1 MGKIYRTAQGREVDI
16 ERLKLQNEMV
26 PALGNMKVNA
36 RGDQLGT
43 GGKILRTREQIMD
56 EHYKATTASK
66 NMVKPSS
73 EPISTSS
80 RRNAPISTSS
90 RAATNEFNPGSVS
103 ADEPKTEQQIA
114 EEQTGLKGG
123 LARAVKRAQDGT
135 EKKGLKRI

>member
-1 MGKIYRTAQGREVDI
+1 MGKIYRTAQGREIDI
-16 ERLKLQNEMV
+16 ERLKLQNELV

-36 RGDQLGT
+36 RGDQLGA
-43 GGKILRTREQIMD
+43 GGKILKTREQLMD
-56 EHYKATTASK
+56 EHYKSSANKTVVKTT
-66 NMVKPSS
+66 N

-90 RAATNEFNPGSVS
+90 RAATNEFNPGNIV
-103 ADEPKTEQQIA
+103 ADTEIKTEQQAA